1 MVPYATPPLLVAFCG
16 CTHGPWRMTGMHAV
30 RGEPLEPA
38 DRVWIGEGRDIT
50 PPAESRWMVR
60 GTTSH
65 IRYTTETELGA
76 MQRKQEGLGRAH
88 ARRAALIP
96 ISKSGEWW
104 AMPQDARRRI
114 FEETSQHIAI
124 GLDYLPAVARRL
136 HHGRDLGEAFDFLT
150 WFEFA
155 PEDEPAFDAMLERLR
170 ATPEWD
176 YVTRECD
183 IRLERA

>member
-1 MVPYATPPLLVAFCG
+1 
-16 CTHGPWRMTGMHAV
+16 MTGMHAV
-30 RGEPLEPA
+30 RGEPLPPA
-38 DRVWIGEGRDIT
+38 ERVWIGEGREIVA
-50 PPAESRWMVR
+50 PADSRWTLR

-65 IRYTTETELGA
+65 IRYTNGDELGA
-76 MQRKQEGLGRAH
+76 LQRRQAGLGRPQ

-96 ISKSGEWW
+96 ISKSAEWW
-104 AMPQDARRRI
+104 AMPQDARRQV

-136 HHGRDLGEAFDFLT
+136 HHGRDLGETFDFLT

-155 PEDEPAFDAMLERLR
+155 AEDEPAFDAMLERLR
-170 ATPEWD
+170 ATREWD

>member
-1 MVPYATPPLLVAFCG
+1 
-16 CTHGPWRMTGMHAV
+16 MTGMRAV
-30 RGEPLEPA
+30 RGEPLKPA
-38 DRVWIGEGRDIT
+38 DRLWIGEGRDVR
-50 PPAESRWMVR
+50 PPADSHWTLR
-60 GTTSH
+60 GTTSN
-65 IRYTTETELGA
+65 IRYTTGTELATLQGQQA
-76 MQRKQEGLGRAH
+76 GLGRVD

-96 ISKSGEWW
+96 ISKSPEWW
-104 AMPQDARRRI
+104 ALPQDTRRRI

-136 HHGRDLGEAFDFLT
+136 HHGRDLGEVFDFLT

-155 PEDEPAFDAMLERLR
+155 PETEAAFDEMLLRLR

-183 IRLERA
+183 IRLERTPA